1 MRGCLAGLA
10 FWISSI
16 QLLAQSAIPDSLS
29 QQFESV
35 VRDSAFINKL
45 NSMAFKN
52 LKTNPATARSIS
64 TYTLNEAKS
73 INYTAGY
80 ARALSITGSTY
91 WYEGVYEIAQN
102 YYLAAAR
109 QYQSIND
116 SLGLGKTYNNIG
128 EVYKKLKQYDKSLQ
142 YQLLALQTIKNDPSS
157 LRLNLYN
164 IGETY
169 IGLQQYEKAQD
180 YLNRA
185 LDLAKTSN
193 DKRVMAYC
201 YWSYGLIKADNGKLT
216 DAIGFYLLSEQIWI
230 ELGEKRSIIQ
240 THQDIAYAYRGLGNY
255 EKAEE
260 YLTKSQRLISE
271 IKAKDLQ
278 ARNFLYKFKLDSSQQ
293 KFEKALYNLY
303 HYNKLSD
310 SLYTSNKAEQ
320 INRLQTIY
328 EAENR
333 DRENAAL
340 RTETTLRNAEIRSQR
355 TIIIAIGVGLLLS
368 SILLL
373 LVFIQRQRILK
384 VNKLLNDKREE
395 VQTQAESLLKLNNE
409 LQHLNKKLESIV
421 EERTSQI
428 KNQNQRLAEYTFI
441 NAHKLRAP
449 VASILGLISLLPT
462 ASVQEREQISIF
474 LKNCG
479 EDLDKIIR
487 ELGRNLEGAIVEK
500 EEN

>member
-1 MRGCLAGLA
+1 MRGCLVGLA
-10 FWISSI
+10 FWVSSM
-16 QLLAQSAIPDSLS
+16 QLYAQNALPDSLAL
-29 QQFESV
+29 QFESV
-35 VRDSAFINKL
+35 VHDSAFINKL
-45 NSMAFKN
+45 NLMAFNK
-52 LKTNPATARSIS
+52 LKTSPTAARSIS
-64 TYTLNEAKS
+64 TYALTESNS
-73 INYTAGY
+73 IHYTAGY

-128 EVYKKLKQYDKSLQ
+128 EVYKKLKQYDKSLE
-142 YQLLALQTIKNDPSS
+142 YQLLALQILKNEPES

-164 IGETY
+164 IAETY

-185 LDLAKTSN
+185 LDLAKLSN
-193 DKRVMAYC
+193 DKRVVAYC

-216 DAIGFYLLSEQIWI
+216 EAIGFYLLSEQIWS
-230 ELGEKRSIIQ
+230 ELGEKRSLIQ
-240 THQDIAYAYRGLGNY
+240 THQDIAHAYRGLGNY
-255 EKAEE
+255 IKAEE
-260 YLTKSQRLISE
+260 YLDKAQSQIAD
-271 IKAKDLQ
+271 IKARDLQ

-293 KFEKALYNLY
+293 NFEKALYNLY
-303 HYNKLSD
+303 HYNQLSD

-328 EAENR
+328 ESENR
-333 DRENAAL
+333 DRENAVL
-340 RTETTLRNAEIRSQR
+340 RTETTLRNAELKSQR
-355 TIIIAIGVGLLLS
+355 VIIIGVGTGLFLS
-368 SILLL
+368 SILLV

-384 VNKLLNDKREE
+384 VNKLLNDKSQE

-409 LQHLNKKLESIV
+409 LQQLNKKLESIV

-449 VASILGLISLLPT
+449 VASILGLINLLPT
-462 ASVQEREQISIF
+462 ASVEERIQISKF

-479 EDLDKIIR
+479 EDLDTIIR

-500 EEN
+500 EDR